1 MEVTFIE
8 YIFCYCCSN
17 KKTKKKDK
25 TWLLA
30 LWVAT
35 DKKVIGGG
43 GCLRSLLP
51 TYLLKLCDL
60 SPMRKGENSCHF
72 TIFYLIFT

>member
-35 DKKVIGGG
+35 VKKVIGGG
-43 GCLRSLLP
+43 GLTEISGAQLP
-51 TYLLKLCDL
+51 AE
-60 SPMRKGENSCHF
+60 PM
-72 TIFYLIFT
+72 